1 MSISV
6 VPGLVPDSKKRKRHN
21 GEPDNNDADAAERIF
36 ALREARRRRQEETR
50 TREQAPPSP
59 NEVRIYFFYK
69 RWFSIGSPGIPP
81 CGHRRPP
88 EIKRVGTRT
97 RATRMLTHA
106 KSRSHAAD
114 RVSVTVRGNPVTTA
128 VRSRVFR
135 AQIVKTVRTKIRY
148 LVRPSPLACWPYY
161 YRTVLVVFHA
171 VFCSPEDTT
180 HRGTDS
186 KMPSWPTGNTR
197 GNSRKKSAVY
207 RVVNTM
213 HNVTYSFRS
222 T

>member
-1 MSISV
+1 MRPSPPPRDQASRNENQGNSDAY
-6 VPGLVPDSKKRKRHN
+6 PRKVTQ
-21 GEPDNNDADAAERIF
+21 P
-36 ALREARRRRQEETR
+36 RRRPRVSNGQGQSRYNSRQ
-50 TREQAPPSP
+50 
-59 NEVRIYFFYK
+59 
-69 RWFSIGSPGIPP
+69 
-81 CGHRRPP
+81 
-88 EIKRVGTRT
+88 
-97 RATRMLTHA
+97 
-106 KSRSHAAD
+106 KSR
-114 RVSVTVRGNPVTTA
+114 VP
-128 VRSRVFR
+128 RSDSEDSEDE
-135 AQIVKTVRTKIRY
+135 IRY
-148 LVRPSPLACWPYY
+148 LFRPSPLACWPYY

-171 VFCSPEDTT
+171 VFCSPEDPT